1 MSSQRFIVRAVLI
14 ILLIWCVSA
23 SILGALG
30 VLATLH
36 PPFPQVILFGLVA
49 LLLTAYRFSKEFR
62 LWISSIPLTWL
73 IAVHSVRFVGFYFLW
88 LYEQRQLPF
97 AFAVL
102 GGWGDIVVATI
113 ALVLL
118 LLRPSYRAI
127 YHVWNT
133 IGFIDILFVVIT
145 ATRLALA
152 DSASMTAL
160 LRLPLSLLPTFVV
173 PLVIFTHVVIFLRLK
188 NDRPNLA
195 L

>member
-1 MSSQRFIVRAVLI
+1 MSSQRFTVRAVLI

-73 IAVHSVRFVGFYFLW
+73 ISVHSVRFVGFYFLW

-97 AFAVL
+97 TFAVL
-102 GGWGDIVVATI
+102 GGWGDIVVATL

-118 LLRPSYRAI
+118 VLRPSSRAI

-133 IGFIDILFVVIT
+133 IGLIDIFFVVIT

-188 NDRPNLA
+188 NDRPSVA